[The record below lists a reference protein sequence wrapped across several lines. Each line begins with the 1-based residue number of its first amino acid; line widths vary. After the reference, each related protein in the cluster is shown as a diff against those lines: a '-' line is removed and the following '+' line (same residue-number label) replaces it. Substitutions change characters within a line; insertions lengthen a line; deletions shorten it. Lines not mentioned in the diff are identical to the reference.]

1 MIGPA
6 RCRTPPL
13 AAGSISI
20 VVVTAQRHGIDRQ
33 PRIEHAVFGVMNS
46 LIDVVV
52 VECARN
58 QDPLRTAI
66 PHLGHVARIKSAGGS
81 GEPKLAAGAERI
93 GVVVRDVKTPAA
105 RLMIAE
111 PAWDL
116 AGAERK
122 VDDPDETPNVSLVS
136 GSQSDILGGEMAS
149 RAFDVIRMPLP
160 SITTYGR
167 SWISALF
174 LARSADS
181 RAASADCLAAA
192 ADCCAA
198 AA

>member
-1 MIGPA
+1 M
-6 RCRTPPL
+6 PP
-13 AAGSISI
+13 S
-20 VVVTAQRHGIDRQ
+20 
-33 PRIEHAVFGVMNS
+33 
-46 LIDVVV
+46 
-52 VECARN
+52 
-58 QDPLRTAI
+58 
-66 PHLGHVARIKSAGGS
+66 HLGHFARIKRAGGP
-81 GEPKLAAGAERI
+81 GEPKLPARAERI
-93 GVVVRDVKTPAA
+93 GVVVRDVKTRAA

-122 VDDPDETPNVSLVS
+122 IDDPDETPDVSLVS
-136 GSQSDILGGEMAS
+136 GGQPDLLGGEIGLQG
-149 RAFDVIRMPLP
+149 VP

-192 ADCCAA
+192 ADCCPAA
-198 AA
+198 A